1 MKSTMTITM
10 LIWTLGLST
19 VLLLGMVSFSAP
31 VANGDHDGNLDV
43 AGQSKRT
50 SNLLNSENLDS
61 TAEDG
66 PDEAIEQAMEEIH
79 RGGKAVRR
87 ALRKKQVDAALLAIS
102 IAQKGVVEA
111 KKLVPSAAL
120 KLEGEAQAR
129 MKADYRKRLIEV
141 LEKWLQVE
149 KLLIDGKLEEA
160 ATTMKEISEL
170 EKSGHKEYEVED

>member
-1 MKSTMTITM
+1 MMKSTMTVTVW
-10 LIWTLGLST
+10 IWI
-19 VLLLGMVSFSAP
+19 LGMSAMLFLGRVSFSAP
-31 VANGDHDGNLDV
+31 VADGD
-43 AGQSKRT
+43 QY
-50 SNLLNSENLDS
+50 LNSS
-61 TAEDG
+61 AEDG

-87 ALRKKQVDAALLAIS
+87 ALRKKQLDAALLAIS

-111 KKLVPSAAL
+111 KKLVPAAAL

-141 LEKWLQVE
+141 LEKWLQIE
-149 KLLIDGKLEEA
+149 KLLIDGKMEEA

-170 EKSGHKEYEVED
+170 EKSGHEKYEVED

>member
-1 MKSTMTITM
+1 MTITV
-10 LIWTLGLST
+10 LIWI
-19 VLLLGMVSFSAP
+19 LGMSAMLFLGRVSFSAP
-31 VANGDHDGNLDV
+31 VADGD
-43 AGQSKRT
+43 QY
-50 SNLLNSENLDS
+50 LNSS
-61 TAEDG
+61 AEDG

-87 ALRKKQVDAALLAIS
+87 ALRKKQLDAALLAIS
-102 IAQKGVVEA
+102 VAQKGVVEA
-111 KKLVPSAAL
+111 KKLVPAAAL

-149 KLLIDGKLEEA
+149 RLLIDGKMAEA

>member
-1 MKSTMTITM
+1 MKSTMTITV
-10 LIWTLGLST
+10 LIWI
-19 VLLLGMVSFSAP
+19 LGMSAMLFLGRVSFSAP
-31 VANGDHDGNLDV
+31 VADGD
-43 AGQSKRT
+43 QY
-50 SNLLNSENLDS
+50 LNSS
-61 TAEDG
+61 AEDG

-87 ALRKKQVDAALLAIS
+87 ALRKMQLDAALLAIS
-102 IAQKGVVEA
+102 VAQKGVVEA
-111 KKLVPSAAL
+111 KKLVPAAAL

-149 KLLIDGKLEEA
+149 RLLIDGKMAEA

>member
-1 MKSTMTITM
+1 MKSTMTITVW
-10 LIWTLGLST
+10 IWI
-19 VLLLGMVSFSAP
+19 LGMSAMLFLGRVSFSAP
-31 VANGDHDGNLDV
+31 VAHGDQYRNLNC
-43 AGQSKRT
+43 S
-50 SNLLNSENLDS
+50 
-61 TAEDG
+61 AEIG
-66 PDEAIEQAMEEIH
+66 PDEAIEQAMEEMH

-87 ALRKKQVDAALLAIS
+87 ALRKKQLGAALLAIS
-102 IAQKGVVEA
+102 VAQKGVVEA

-170 EKSGHKEYEVED
+170 KKSGHEKYEVED

>member
-1 MKSTMTITM
+1 MKSTMTITV
-10 LIWTLGLST
+10 LIWI
-19 VLLLGMVSFSAP
+19 LGMSAMLFLGRVSFSAP
-31 VANGDHDGNLDV
+31 VADGD
-43 AGQSKRT
+43 QY
-50 SNLLNSENLDS
+50 LNSS
-61 TAEDG
+61 AEDG

-87 ALRKKQVDAALLAIS
+87 ALRKKQLDAALLAIS
-102 IAQKGVVEA
+102 VAQKGVVEA
-111 KKLVPSAAL
+111 KKLVPAAAL

-149 KLLIDGKLEEA
+149 RLLIDGKMAEA

>member
-1 MKSTMTITM
+1 MMKSTMTFTVW
-10 LIWTLGLST
+10 IWI
-19 VLLLGMVSFSAP
+19 LGMSAMLFLGRVSFSAP
-31 VANGDHDGNLDV
+31 VVNGAQYRN
-43 AGQSKRT
+43 
-50 SNLLNSENLDS
+50 LNSS
-61 TAEDG
+61 AEDG

-87 ALRKKQVDAALLAIS
+87 ALRKKQLDAALLAIS

-111 KKLVPSAAL
+111 KKLVPAAAL

-149 KLLIDGKLEEA
+149 KLLIDGKMAEA
-160 ATTMKEISEL
+160 ATTIKEISEL